1 MLLQTTPNPQ
11 ENKMSDTPKPTESP
25 AEHTLQAA
33 SEPQIIAKPAG
44 SKRKRNLLVLTV
56 VLLAIAAGFSAM
68 YLLVWQHEVETD
80 DSYVGGH
87 LIQVTPQI
95 NGTVNVVA
103 VDDTDTVKAGQV
115 LVELDADDAQLA
127 YERAKSELANAAK
140 QNQQLSAGVRQ
151 ASAQIAVQQ
160 ANLKKAQADL
170 ARRMTLAGTDAIS
183 DEEIAHARSA
193 VEAAQAGLTAA
204 HAQEQQSKAALGR
217 ESLREQ
223 PAVQTAMSHMKDA
236 WLNLERTHIKAAS
249 DGQVAR
255 RNVQVGQK
263 VAAGSPLMAIGP
275 PNTPWVDAKFKENQ
289 LSKLRLGQPVSLVS
303 DLYGDKVVFHGKVLG
318 LSAGTGSAFSVLPAQ
333 NATGNWI
340 KVVQRVPVRIQLD
353 AKELAEH
360 PLRIGLSM
368 KATVDISNQQG
379 AAVATATVKDKTL
392 ATAAATDR
400 FTDVDAA
407 INSILS
413 SYEH

>member
-56 VLLAIAAGFSAM
+56 VLLAIAAGFTAM

-95 NGTVNVVA
+95 NGTVNAVA

-255 RNVQVGQK
+255 RNVQASGSESGRRQPNDGHSATEQSVGRCQFQRK
-263 VAAGSPLMAIGP
+263 PIVEIAL
-275 PNTPWVDAKFKENQ
+275 
-289 LSKLRLGQPVSLVS
+289 
-303 DLYGDKVVFHGKVLG
+303 
-318 LSAGTGSAFSVLPAQ
+318 GSAC
-333 NATGNWI
+333 
-340 KVVQRVPVRIQLD
+340 
-353 AKELAEH
+353 EL
-360 PLRIGLSM
+360 G
-368 KATVDISNQQG
+368 V
-379 AAVATATVKDKTL
+379 
-392 ATAAATDR
+392 
-400 FTDVDAA
+400 
-407 INSILS
+407 
-413 SYEH
+413 

>member
-1 MLLQTTPNPQ
+1 
-11 ENKMSDTPKPTESP
+11 
-25 AEHTLQAA
+25 
-33 SEPQIIAKPAG
+33 
-44 SKRKRNLLVLTV
+44 
-56 VLLAIAAGFSAM
+56 M

-95 NGTVNVVA
+95 NGTVNAVA

-263 VAAGSPLMAIGP
+263 VAAGSPMMAIVP
-275 PNTPWVDAKFKENQ
+275 LNNLWVDANFKENQ

-400 FTDVDAA
+400 FTEVDEA

>member
-95 NGTVNVVA
+95 NGTVNAVV

-183 DEEIAHARSA
+183 DEEIAHARHFAAKMPESA
-193 VEAAQAGLTAA
+193 QQTYNLT
-204 HAQEQQSKAALGR
+204 HGNR
-217 ESLREQ
+217 
-223 PAVQTAMSHMKDA
+223 
-236 WLNLERTHIKAAS
+236 W
-249 DGQVAR
+249 
-255 RNVQVGQK
+255 QK
-263 VAAGSPLMAIGP
+263 
-275 PNTPWVDAKFKENQ
+275 
-289 LSKLRLGQPVSLVS
+289 
-303 DLYGDKVVFHGKVLG
+303 
-318 LSAGTGSAFSVLPAQ
+318 
-333 NATGNWI
+333 
-340 KVVQRVPVRIQLD
+340 
-353 AKELAEH
+353 
-360 PLRIGLSM
+360 
-368 KATVDISNQQG
+368 
-379 AAVATATVKDKTL
+379 
-392 ATAAATDR
+392 
-400 FTDVDAA
+400 
-407 INSILS
+407 
-413 SYEH
+413 